1 MHDIPYLSILLSRNH
16 ICACSVN
23 LVMVKISLMERG
35 AVVAKRR
42 TKCVRREN
50 AAALF
55 EEKFIFSIQPKSLFS
70 DESSC
75 LIQLFSRTRIGLHIL
90 SILISNSSFRLSFD
104 HFFRYQ
110 KMSWKNEFSTAW
122 HDLARYS
129 ASTRLLHHSLV
140 SINVN
145 RGQDFKRIR

>member
-1 MHDIPYLSILLSRNH
+1 VRQLLFQGEKDSDKCKCVTFNIEVFHFREITF
-16 ICACSVN
+16 ICACSFN

-35 AVVAKRR
+35 AVVGKRR

-75 LIQLFSRTRIGLHIL
+75 LIQLFSRTRIGLHIF
-90 SILISNSSFRLSFD
+90 SILMSNSSFRLSFD
-104 HFFRYQ
+104 HFLRYQ
-110 KMSWKNEFSTAW
+110 KMSWKNEFSTA
-122 HDLARYS
+122 
-129 ASTRLLHHSLV
+129 
-140 SINVN
+140 
-145 RGQDFKRIR
+145 